1 MECDVLVRPGSLD
14 FLYMLR
20 KSVTIA
26 ARHSTQFLAEYKLA
40 LSSPQA
46 SDRHRRGRVEQ
57 RRASLFA
64 SHLLQ
69 LKTISQIHGTANRTT
84 QQSQLAAPASEVS
97 ASLARG
103 GKPVIR
109 RSSARQ
115 RFM

>member
-46 SDRHRRGRVEQ
+46 SDRHRRGRVKQ
-57 RRASLFA
+57 RRASLFYFPP
-64 SHLLQ
+64 
-69 LKTISQIHGTANRTT
+69 SQ
-84 QQSQLAAPASEVS
+84 VD
-97 ASLARG
+97 SLF
-103 GKPVIR
+103 PL
-109 RSSARQ
+109 
-115 RFM
+115 M